1 MIEQQKRQNEQ
12 QRRTD
17 DVRTRL
23 QHQMSL
29 ERHKLKA
36 ENEMV
41 AEEARQ
47 VADDLAAFHADMAR
61 VDAERKRKSDVQK
74 ADREA
79 MLQAKAARAAAEV
92 RLRKLEDD
100 ELTAHLEREQAKDR
114 ERQAA
119 KQRAN
124 AEYHATTARANIEA
138 RAQREATKK
147 SEWAEEQRLNE
158 TWKAMLDKQE
168 NDRNEQYAKLRS
180 RIHAMQRNYEYTAG
194 AEIAARNKAEEE
206 RRDAYIAAEETRLEA
221 LDVDKR
227 QKRKDAIASTTKH
240 LFSQMEARREG
251 KRQERAEEREYAASV
266 RADAEKEA
274 IRDAEKKALARARQ
288 LSQQTWLNDQI
299 KEQKGQLGRD
309 PGASEMTA
317 LEASINRGLLVSIV
331 QHKYPNPHV
340 LN

>member
-1 MIEQQKRQNEQ
+1 
-12 QRRTD
+12 
-17 DVRTRL
+17 
-23 QHQMSL
+23 
-29 ERHKLKA
+29 
-36 ENEMV
+36 
-41 AEEARQ
+41 
-47 VADDLAAFHADMAR
+47 
-61 VDAERKRKSDVQK
+61 
-74 ADREA
+74 
-79 MLQAKAARAAAEV
+79 
-92 RLRKLEDD
+92 
-100 ELTAHLEREQAKDR
+100 
-114 ERQAA
+114 
-119 KQRAN
+119 
-124 AEYHATTARANIEA
+124 
-138 RAQREATKK
+138 
-147 SEWAEEQRLNE
+147 
-158 TWKAMLDKQE
+158 
-168 NDRNEQYAKLRS
+168 
-180 RIHAMQRNYEYTAG
+180 MQRNYEYTAG
-194 AEIAARNKAEEE
+194 AKIAARNKAEEE